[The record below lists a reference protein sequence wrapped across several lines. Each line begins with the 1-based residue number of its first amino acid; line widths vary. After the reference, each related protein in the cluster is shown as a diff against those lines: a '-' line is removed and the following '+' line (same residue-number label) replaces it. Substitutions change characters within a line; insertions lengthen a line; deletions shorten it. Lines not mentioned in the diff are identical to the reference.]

1 MSFYTSFDLK
11 SLDSHQIHQIH
22 WKHRNIDI
30 LQKSRYLVSFDQPS
44 REMLQLFAQISAC
57 EHKKDI
63 RKCQEF
69 EMISKRVSPRHEKIS
84 PEFAGVSACHAKTSK
99 HFAGASACHEKTAE
113 HFRLSLSSARKNI
126 NILRESQ
133 FVRKIIG
140 DSRLRKQLCVTN
152 YLILRSQKLKRRKHF
167 HRECFVR

>member
-1 MSFYTSFDLK
+1 
-11 SLDSHQIHQIH
+11 
-22 WKHRNIDI
+22 
-30 LQKSRYLVSFDQPS
+30 
-44 REMLQLFAQISAC
+44 MLQLFAQISAC

-113 HFRLSLSSARKNI
+113 HFRLSLSSAR
-126 NILRESQ
+126 
-133 FVRKIIG
+133 
-140 DSRLRKQLCVTN
+140 N
-152 YLILRSQKLKRRKHF
+152 YLILRSQKLNTWG
-167 HRECFVR
+167 

>member
-1 MSFYTSFDLK
+1 
-11 SLDSHQIHQIH
+11 
-22 WKHRNIDI
+22 
-30 LQKSRYLVSFDQPS
+30 
-44 REMLQLFAQISAC
+44 MLQLFAQISAC

-140 DSRLRKQLCVTN
+140 DSRLRKQLCVTKKHRSIFACVSACHELLN
-152 YLILRSQKLKRRKHF
+152 PSIPKAKEKKTFSPGMFCTINIYIL
-167 HRECFVR
+167 